1 LLQLFFAGE
10 DKSKRC
16 TFAQIFFNMQMIIFI
31 SLLVYTIMLFLIM
44 WLTSRRA
51 NNDTYFVGNRRSPW
65 IVVAYGMI
73 GASLSGVTLLSVPG
87 DVYTTQ
93 FTYYGIVIG
102 YVIGYLVIAK
112 ILLPLYYKLNLTS
125 IYTYLEQRFGV
136 ASYKTGSFFF
146 ILSRLLGSAL
156 RMYLMIY
163 VLQEFVFRHW
173 HIPIGVTASM
183 FVVIILL
190 YTFRGGIKTIVWTDT
205 LQTTFL
211 LAALVFTIIFI
222 PKEMNLSFGQIFNEM
237 QAGGYSKVFNL
248 DWREHNFFLK
258 QILSGAFITITMT
271 GLDQDMMQKNLSCKN
286 LQDAQRNM
294 YTFSGIL
301 VITNALF
308 LLLGGTL
315 IIYALHNG
323 IDLAGMNTDRLF
335 PMIAFEYLPPVAGI
349 IFVMGLI
356 AAGYSSADGT
366 LTALTTVLCVDFIGL
381 NKMNKPEKEKIKIR
395 RGIHLLIGLL
405 FLLIILIFSRYHND
419 ALIRI
424 IFQVASYTYGPL
436 LGLFT
441 FGLFTKRIVTA
452 DRLVPV
458 FAILSPLICLLLNK
472 YSKQLLGGYEFGF
485 ELLLVNGL
493 LMFIFLWIMSKKRVL
508 PEYHKD

>member
-1 LLQLFFAGE
+1 M
-10 DKSKRC
+10 
-16 TFAQIFFNMQMIIFI
+16 QIVIFI
-31 SLLVYTIMLFLIM
+31 CFVLYTIMLFSIM
-44 WLTSRRA
+44 WKTSRKA
-51 NNDTYFVGNRRSPW
+51 NNETYFVGNRRSPW
-65 IVVAYGMI
+65 FVVAYGMI
-73 GASLSGVTLLSVPG
+73 GASLSGVTLLSVTG

-102 YVIGYLVIAK
+102 YVIGYVVIAN

-125 IYTYLEQRFGV
+125 IYTYLEQRFGI

-156 RMYLMIY
+156 RMYLVIY
-163 VLQEFVFRHW
+163 VLQDFVFRHW
-173 HIPIGVTASM
+173 HIPIAVTAFL
-183 FVVIILL
+183 FVAIILL

-211 LAALVFTIIFI
+211 LVALIFTIIFI
-222 PKEMNLSFGQIFNEM
+222 PKEMNFSFTQLFSEM
-237 QAGGYSKVFNL
+237 HTGGYSKIFHL

-286 LQDAQRNM
+286 LKDAQRNM

-301 VITNALF
+301 VVVNALF

-315 IIYALHNG
+315 IVYALNNG
-323 IDLAGMNTDRLF
+323 IDLTAMKTDRIF
-335 PMIAFEYLPPVAGI
+335 PTIAFEYLPPIAGI
-349 IFVMGLI
+349 VFVLGLI

-366 LTALTTVLCVDFIGL
+366 ITALTTALCVDFIGL
-381 NKMNKPEKEKIKIR
+381 HKLNKTEKEKITIR
-395 RGIHLLIGLL
+395 RYIHLLIGTL
-405 FLLIILIFSRYHND
+405 FLAVILIFSRYHDD

-424 IFQVASYTYGPL
+424 IFQVAGYTYGPL

-441 FGLFTKRIVTA
+441 FGLFTKRVVNA
-452 DRLVPV
+452 DFLVPLL
-458 FAILSPLICLLLNK
+458 ACLSPVICFFLNR
-472 YSKQLLGGYEFGF
+472 YSKELFRNYEFGF
-485 ELLLVNGL
+485 ELLLVNGM
-493 LMFIFLWIMSKKRVL
+493 LMFIFLWFISKK
-508 PEYHKD
+508 KQSAS